1 MIVGSPKHLEN
12 DVEYNPIKSLCMV
25 FKPRGFNLKCL
36 DIYMN
41 VNKLAYVKEGKYLGV
56 IICNDLKDDRDI
68 LRHLR
73 NFYARSNS
81 IIRKIHHCSV
91 GVKLLLFHAYCCTTY
106 CCQLWVNF
114 NKGSYL
120 KAKVAYN
127 NMHRRILGYNRR
139 DSASSM
145 FANNAI
151 DWYIWHPIA

>member
-1 MIVGSPKHLEN
+1 
-12 DVEYNPIKSLCMV
+12 
-25 FKPRGFNLKCL
+25 
-36 DIYMN
+36 MN
-41 VNKLAYVKEGKYLGV
+41 VNKLAYVKEAKYLDV
-56 IICNDLKDDRDI
+56 IICNDLKDGGDI

-81 IIRKIHHCSV
+81 IIRQFHHCSM
-91 GVKLLLFHAYCCTTY
+91 GVKLRLFHAYCCTTY

-114 NKGSYL
+114 ISYL
-120 KAKVAYN
+120 KANVAYN

-151 DWYIWHPIA
+151 DTFDALLRKNIYG